1 MEKYNRTKRKHS
13 SELAKNLGS
22 LSQEIQYLLVRIGIC
37 TTNPESPSSSHQS
50 YDQIVVLSGK
60 EYFETSDFKFAN
72 FNDSVSEESQIIH
85 ELLHP
90 IGWQIAKNINPD
102 FENSPFNYLV
112 EILVGGIHLALDDGS
127 TPLTYSSI
135 KNRVQNFY
143 LFVFQST
150 IKKIYQNKFSQNKE
164 VKKSLRGFL
173 YLHYPNLKN
182 CYFQPEGIKNQG
194 YSEIIANYNYTSQ
207 QDASIFGINFW
218 QEIQNVHKEDL
229 INAIKIV
236 VSDIENNNKF
246 NNWIGG
252 KIPTIE
258 DCLMLSKRYSPGRIL
273 EMIYSGNVEAPGEM
287 WDKYK
292 NEES

>member
-1 MEKYNRTKRKHS
+1 M
-13 SELAKNLGS
+13 
-22 LSQEIQYLLVRIGIC
+22 RIGIC

-72 FNDSVSEESQIIH
+72 FNDSVSKESQIIH

-112 EILVGGIHLALDDGS
+112 EMLVGGIHLALDDGS

-143 LFVFQST
+143 LFVFQSA
-150 IKKIYQNKFSQNKE
+150 IKKIYQNKFSKNKE

-182 CYFQPEGIKNQG
+182 CYFQPEGINNQG
-194 YSEIIANYNYTSQ
+194 YSEIIADYKKS
-207 QDASIFGINFW
+207 SFL
-218 QEIQNVHKEDL
+218 QEIQNVNKEDV
-229 INAIKIV
+229 ITAIKEVIF
-236 VSDIENNNKF
+236 DIESNNKF
-246 NNWIGG
+246 ERWDVEEF
-252 KIPTIE
+252 PEIE
-258 DCLMLSKRYSPGRIL
+258 DCLFLSKKYSAEEIL
-273 EMIYSGNVEAPGEM
+273 
-287 WDKYK
+287 
-292 NEES
+292 